1 LTGPRV
7 GDGGVG
13 EGRITRDRDMAGEGR
28 EVARGEMVPALTD
41 EGDDVIAES
50 FQVGRVV

>member
-1 LTGPRV
+1 MTGPRV